1 MFLGDVEELNLIIK
15 KATAVTRFAP
25 VGFVICAAAFPIAF
39 LAIYNGNIGAEIG
52 IAFLIFFI
60 GFAIFGGL
68 SFANA
73 WQLQKAMGTDM
84 PAAINRLAPLHYER
98 HGVGLSLETYQ
109 TQSSYYSSGVGGVG
123 GHAHANAHAHATGT
137 HAHAGTRGRRGGY
150 HTQTI
155 THYTLVVTDG
165 ERVMDGQ
172 VIGQAPPVQVVVV
185 GASAPPAPSGF
196 CTQCGAAVGS
206 GNFCGSCGAAK

>member
-109 TQSSYYSSGVGGVG
+109 TQSSYYSSGCPVPLMVRGTQALVGFAPLAFMPLV
-123 GHAHANAHAHATGT
+123 
-137 HAHAGTRGRRGGY
+137 R
-150 HTQTI
+150 
-155 THYTLVVTDG
+155 TLFFAA
-165 ERVMDGQ
+165 R
-172 VIGQAPPVQVVVV
+172 PF
-185 GASAPPAPSGF
+185 APSKAF
-196 CTQCGAAVGS
+196 LSLPA
-206 GNFCGSCGAAK
+206 FR